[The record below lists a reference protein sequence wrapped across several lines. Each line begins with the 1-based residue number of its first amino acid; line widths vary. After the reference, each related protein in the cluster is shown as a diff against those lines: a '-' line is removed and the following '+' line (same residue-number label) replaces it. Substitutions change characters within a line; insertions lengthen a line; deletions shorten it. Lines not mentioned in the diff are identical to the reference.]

1 MIQKSKWL
9 FMKNVPI
16 TTVETNTKFAASMIE
31 DHINSMHHAKKCLGN
46 RHSTE
51 KMKWENFEDMS
62 WCCEH
67 SPVEGT
73 IEIDFLLSSG
83 TDVMHLSIPFQTN
96 FGVVCTKE
104 KEDSYKITW
113 SYSLS

>member
-1 MIQKSKWL
+1 MERIS
-9 FMKNVPI
+9 I
-16 TTVETNTKFAASMIE
+16 TTVETNVRLAESMIE
-31 DHINSMHHAKKCLGN
+31 NHINNMHHAKKLFGN
-46 RHSTE
+46 RHLIE
-51 KMKWENFEDMS
+51 EMKWENFEDMS

-73 IEIDFLLSSG
+73 IEISFSPSSEENAK
-83 TDVMHLSIPFQTN
+83 HLSIPVHTN

-104 KEDSYKITW
+104 KENSYKITW